1 MIMHF
6 ALKCILGVVLTKSF
20 REERDIRRAPYGG
33 RKEGDRERYI
43 YCRSLTFECMEGS
56 CSDLFL
62 IMPFTHIVAL
72 TKCSGVAI
80 KPLI

>member
-6 ALKCILGVVLTKSF
+6 ALKYILGVVLTKSF

-43 YCRSLTFECMEGS
+43 Y
-56 CSDLFL
+56 
-62 IMPFTHIVAL
+62 
-72 TKCSGVAI
+72 
-80 KPLI
+80 